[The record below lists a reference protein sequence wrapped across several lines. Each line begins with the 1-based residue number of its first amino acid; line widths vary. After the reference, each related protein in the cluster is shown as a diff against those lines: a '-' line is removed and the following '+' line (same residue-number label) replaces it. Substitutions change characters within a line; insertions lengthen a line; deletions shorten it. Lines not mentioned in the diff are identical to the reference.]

1 MPPYISLVIIDRDA
15 AARKSIEAFCQ
26 NLGDTIKVI
35 CSEDNFLEGLKC
47 IQASNPT
54 VVILGVDDLEKGIE
68 DIRTILTRFP
78 RISVFVASSEKN
90 SDWIL
95 RLMRAGAVEYL
106 LKPIESMELTEALQK
121 VGRLWIPKQ
130 TEPVREGKVIS
141 VYNPTGGMGTTT
153 IAVNLAA
160 SLANGKEK
168 VALVD
173 LNFFGGDVATFL
185 DVNPKYTLSSVT
197 TNITR
202 LDANFLMSVM
212 TKHASGVYV
221 LTEPLEVDE
230 TANITPEQ
238 IQRLLAFLK
247 GVFTYI
253 VIDTGGPLYGCNMVG
268 FRASDYILFNTVLNL
283 PALKNAKRYL
293 HAMDRQGLHKDKV
306 KLVISRYLPRADIK
320 IDDAEKVLDYKVFVS
335 IPNEYAD
342 VIASINKGVPVVNLQ
357 GRSPV
362 SKAISTLAE
371 MVRK

>member
-1 MPPYISLVIIDRDA
+1 MPQHISLVIIDRDA
-15 AARKSIEAFCQ
+15 AARKSIEACCQ
-26 NLGDTIKVI
+26 NFSDTVKVI
-35 CSEDNFLEGLKC
+35 CSEATFLDGLKC
-47 IQASNPT
+47 IQSSNPMI
-54 VVILGVDDLEKGIE
+54 VILGVDDLEKGVD
-68 DIRTILTRFP
+68 DIRAILTRFP
-78 RISVFVASSEKN
+78 RISVFVASAEKN

-106 LKPIESMELTEALQK
+106 LKPIEPMELTEALQK
-121 VGRLWIPKQ
+121 VGRLWIPKHA
-130 TEPVREGKVIS
+130 EPVKEGKVIS

-293 HAMDRQGLHKDKV
+293 QAMDREGLHKDKV

-320 IDDAEKVLDYKVFVS
+320 IDDAEKILEYKVFVT
-335 IPNEYAD
+335 IPN
-342 VIASINKGVPVVNLQ
+342 
-357 GRSPV
+357 
-362 SKAISTLAE
+362 
-371 MVRK
+371 